1 MIVKKQTNIGNKFML
16 QNVNMM
22 NDIFYQ
28 STRAV
33 NKAPQILDEYE
44 KESNEPIG
52 QKITTKQIK

>member
-33 NKAPQILDEYE
+33 NKASQILDEYE